1 MNKEM
6 GVRWSYLCV
15 FFEWYE
21 CRDKWIFVSKRM
33 HICMVFWYFF
43 WVLKC
48 RYLSILGVFLSA
60 ILCTN
65 CRGDG
70 KRCFGSFG
78 IVLYISLAF

>member
-1 MNKEM
+1 MNKGM
-6 GVRWSYLCV
+6 GVRWSDLCV

-21 CRDKWIFVSKRM
+21 HRDKWIFVFKRM
-33 HICMVFWYFF
+33 HICMVFWHFF
-43 WVLKC
+43 EVLKC
-48 RYLSILGVFLSA
+48 RYLSILGVFFSA